1 MYRFDEHVARM
12 LDSAR
17 AMGFQNVPSKA
28 YIRDAV
34 IKTLQGEQP
43 AGACLS

>member
-1 MYRFDEHVARM
+1 VGRM

-17 AMGFQNVPSKA
+17 AMGFKNIPSKD

-34 IKTLQGEQP
+34 IKTLQG
-43 AGACLS
+43 